1 MGYFQLTNAKGRF
14 RYVAER
20 ETPEATDAALL
31 EAFKEL
37 KIEHTTSCLG
47 ESGVIAQ
54 AKARG
59 VLTGYSGARVRY
71 YPEPLNPI
79 VEVKPESEKA

>member
-1 MGYFQLTNAKGRF
+1 MGYFQLINAEGRF
-14 RYVAER
+14 LCVVER

-31 EAFKEL
+31 EAFKRL
-37 KIEHTTSCLG
+37 KVRHTTSCLG
-47 ESGVIAQ
+47 EYGVIAQ